1 MSAKPL
7 VLRRAAADAI
17 DAATDHYLTEG
28 GADLALRFVAEL
40 EATFGHIAAYP
51 AIGSLRYARELGID
65 GLRHWPMRKFP
76 HLVFYLERSTQIDVL
91 HVLHGQRDI
100 PAWLDPNHETLR

>member
-17 DAATDHYLTEG
+17 DAATDHYLDEG
-28 GADLALRFVAEL
+28 GAELALRFVAEL
-40 EATFGHIAAYP
+40 EATLRQIAAYP

-65 GLRHWPMRKFP
+65 GLHHWPLRRFP
-76 HLVFYLERSTQIDVL
+76 QLVFYVERSVQVDVL

-100 PAWLDPNHETLR
+100 PAWLDPYGDTLR